1 MARECYQDALASGK
15 NHTWIIN
22 ELKPIHEPLE
32 TPQEVKIV
40 LGDLMKV
47 LNIRTTLPT
56 SKKEKMISFLR
67 ANQDSFPLP
76 RID

>member
-1 MARECYQDALASGK
+1 
-15 NHTWIIN
+15 
-22 ELKPIHEPLE
+22 
-32 TPQEVKIV
+32 
-40 LGDLMKV
+40 MKV